1 MFVSFCFC
9 LPVDGEDFTPTVSPD
24 ILEVVFP
31 AGTTDG
37 TVLCDSLN
45 ITNDDNLEGIHQF
58 SVHMTGVT
66 ADLMNQ
72 VTINPQDATVEI
84 SDDEGGL
91 CTKCDCTS
99 SN

>member
-1 MFVSFCFC
+1 MLVSFCFC
-9 LPVDGEDFTPTVSPD
+9 FPVKGEDFTTVSPD
-24 ILEVVFP
+24 ILGVVFP

-37 TVLCDSLN
+37 TVLCDSLS
-45 ITNDDNLEGIHQF
+45 ITNDGNLEGIHQF

-84 SDDEGGL
+84 RDDEGGWVVHQM
-91 CTKCDCTS
+91 
-99 SN
+99 